1 MDTFSLRRYGPHT
14 RYCCIS
20 YGSNCVPA
28 KCGIRLSGFTE
39 LPDFQL
45 LISSPDLI
53 PTLHTPALE
62 FEVDLTRKAKLI

>member
-1 MDTFSLRRYGPHT
+1 MDQTVP
-14 RYCCIS
+14 
-20 YGSNCVPA
+20 PA
-28 KCGIRLSGFTE
+28 KCGIRHSGFTE